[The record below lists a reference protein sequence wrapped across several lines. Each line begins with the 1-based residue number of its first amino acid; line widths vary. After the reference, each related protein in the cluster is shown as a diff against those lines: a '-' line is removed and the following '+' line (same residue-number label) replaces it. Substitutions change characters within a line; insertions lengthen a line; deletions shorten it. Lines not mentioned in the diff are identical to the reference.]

1 MVFKLVPLIGGVFGY
16 LVSLMVFISALVY
29 MRNVEFM
36 LEGMLASFVLA
47 FVTFVVT
54 DHRDFRII

>member
-1 MVFKLVPLIGGVFGY
+1 MIFKLIPLVGGVFGY
-16 LVSLMVFISALVY
+16 LVSIMVFISSLVY
-29 MRNVEFM
+29 MSNVEFM
-36 LEGMLASFVLA
+36 LEGVLASFVLA